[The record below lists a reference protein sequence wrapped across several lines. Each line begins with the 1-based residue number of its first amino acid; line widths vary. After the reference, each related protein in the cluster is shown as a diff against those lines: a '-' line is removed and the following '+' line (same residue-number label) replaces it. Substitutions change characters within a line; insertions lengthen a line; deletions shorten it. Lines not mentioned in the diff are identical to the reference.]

1 MIQCAIG
8 NGHIDGH
15 IIPIVRLAW
24 WASSWVAFCISKYL
38 PCTINNHG
46 WKISSQT
53 YCTGQLGRNAIPKAR
68 GSADHHSS
76 RVAGS
81 GKRGHPT
88 NICHRFYP
96 QSCTCYMRSHLFH
109 RHQFAIHLIGITMLL
124 MHIIL
129 LHVFPPWLVYCLSS
143 FEPFNPTRTHSGLKL
158 LLLDSDETQNLMN
171 YRLGFQKFKMFL
183 AH

>member
-1 MIQCAIG
+1 MPWFNVPLG
-8 NGHIDGH
+8 MVTSMGTSFRSWGWLDGLPRGWH
-15 IIPIVRLAW
+15 FAYRSISPVQSTTMVGKSPVRRIALDN
-24 WASSWVAFCISKYL
+24 WVAMQSL
-38 PCTINNHG
+38 RQGGRQTITLLVWQVVVKG
-46 WKISSQT
+46 
-53 YCTGQLGRNAIPKAR
+53 
-68 GSADHHSS
+68 
-76 RVAGS
+76 
-81 GKRGHPT
+81 
-88 NICHRFYP
+88 ICHRFYP

-143 FEPFNPTRTHSGLKL
+143 FKPFNPTRTHSGLKL